1 VTAGPLRSALFLG
14 CKRSDDFLEARLAAE
29 QAPLGQEIQLSVVNN
44 PEPERPV
51 AFSVCSQASSFSPIQ
66 AVARAKYSI
75 YRGGFLVSAVRD
87 YRSAGLPAKE
97 RTLLDYVWKLSRT
110 PGDMTEADIDG
121 LRAEGWTDPQI
132 VATVHV
138 TGIFAYMNRVAE
150 AFGLTPIPPPKSGRA
165 GERERIVTR
174 LTIERAGR

>member
-1 VTAGPLRSALFLG
+1 MQ
-14 CKRSDDFLEARLAAE
+14 RSDDFLEARLAAE

-51 AFSVCSQASSFSPIQ
+51 AVSMYSQASSFSPIQ
-66 AVARAKYSI
+66 AAARAKYSI

-87 YRSAGLPAKE
+87 
-97 RTLLDYVWKLSRT
+97 RT

-132 VATVHV
+132 VATGARDGH
-138 TGIFAYMNRVAE
+138 FRAHE
-150 AFGLTPIPPPKSGRA
+150 SGRGGVRAYADSAAKIREGGRTKAYCHTIDDRTGGAIECPCA
-165 GERERIVTR
+165 GNGVKDPY
-174 LTIERAGR
+174 ASA

>member
-1 VTAGPLRSALFLG
+1 VQ
-14 CKRSDDFLEARLAAE
+14 RSDDFLEARLAAE

-51 AFSVCSQASSFSPIQ
+51 AVSMYSQASSFSPIQ
-66 AVARAKYSI
+66 AAARAKYSI

-87 YRSAGLPAKE
+87 
-97 RTLLDYVWKLSRT
+97 RT
-110 PGDMTEADIDG
+110 PGDMTEADIDD

-150 AFGLTPIPPPKSGRA
+150 AFGLTPAPPPRSARA
-165 GERERIVTR
+165 GGGGAKAYCHAIDDRTGGA
-174 LTIERAGR
+174 IECPCTGNGVKDPYASA